1 MITNTE
7 KNSGKTPDQWIE
19 IVQKEGFQK
28 YGEIVKFLK
37 ENRVSPMVLRKN
49 CLNA

>member
-19 IVQKEGFQK
+19 IVQKEDFQK
-28 YGEIVKFLK
+28 HGEIVKFLK
-37 ENRVSPMVLRKN
+37 GSHVLPMVLRKN